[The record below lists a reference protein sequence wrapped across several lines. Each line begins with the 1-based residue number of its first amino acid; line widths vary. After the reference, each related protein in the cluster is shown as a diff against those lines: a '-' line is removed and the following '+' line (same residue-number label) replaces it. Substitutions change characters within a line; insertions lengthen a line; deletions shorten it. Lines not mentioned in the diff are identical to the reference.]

1 MKEHSLNAIAE
12 VRAATTLRF
21 DDERY
26 TRSRTVEGGTVR
38 QLRSNRAIP
47 SLRFLPGILCAS
59 GICTI
64 AAQPA
69 RTVVEYANPTTIRTL
84 PQHAPL
90 LDLGG
95 SAGGAMDFLRIV
107 TILPRG
113 DGGFIVVN
121 GATSE
126 LRFFDAT
133 GHFVSSA
140 GRKGHG
146 PGEYSG
152 VREVGFLPH
161 DSIAVFD
168 PSERRLSILGPNGG
182 FVRSFPITAPFDGG
196 GSATHMIALTDGTL
210 LIGYSEVRTMAP
222 QPDAVTFWQRL
233 YRYSTTGEIRGGGP
247 LRLPDSEHFVQAS
260 TPRMGGVAYWNL
272 AFGRAMTVR
281 AGPRSILDG
290 DGTDWSVEERD
301 LNGAVIRTHHLQR
314 EVSPVTPRDKDAF
327 REKSLEGSQGEDRV
341 IGERMVSEMPYP
353 RTRPAY
359 RRFETDGA
367 GRLWLEVYPGLD
379 QPENLWIRL
388 DSRSRIAVA
397 VALPEGLRP
406 LAFTASRVYGVWRD
420 SDDVEHV
427 RVYSLEGI

>member
-1 MKEHSLNAIAE
+1 M
-12 VRAATTLRF
+12 
-21 DDERY
+21 
-26 TRSRTVEGGTVR
+26 R

-47 SLRFLPGILCAS
+47 SLRLLAGILCAS
-59 GICTI
+59 GTCTI
-64 AAQPA
+64 AAQSAP
-69 RTVVEYANPTTIRTL
+69 TVVEYANPTAIRSF
-84 PQHAPL
+84 PHGAPL

-95 SAGGAMDFLRIV
+95 AASGAMDFLRVV
-107 TILPRG
+107 TILPRH

-133 GHFVSSA
+133 GRLLASV

-146 PGEYSG
+146 PGEYTG
-152 VREVGFLPH
+152 VREVGFLPG

-168 PSERRLSILGPNGG
+168 ASERRLSILGPDGA
-182 FVRSFPITAPFDGG
+182 FVRSFPLKAPFDGG
-196 GSATHMIALTDGTL
+196 GSPTHMVALPDGTL

-222 QPDAVTFWQRL
+222 QPDAVTFWQRFF
-233 YRYSTTGEIRGGGP
+233 RYSATGEVRAETR
-247 LRLPDSEHFVQAS
+247 LRLLDGDHFVQAT
-260 TPRMGGVAYWNL
+260 TPRRGGVAYWNL
-272 AFGRAMTVR
+272 AFGRAMTIR
-281 AGPRSILDG
+281 AGPHSILDG
-290 DGTDWSVEERD
+290 DGSDWSVEERA
-301 LNGAVIRTHHLQR
+301 LTGGVIRTHHLQR
-314 EVSPVTPRDKDAF
+314 EVSPVTARDKNAY
-327 REKSLEGSQGEDRV
+327 REKSLEGSEGGDRV

-420 SDDVEHV
+420 RDDVEHV